1 MRHSITMGSSL
12 MHVSL
17 VLTILDLKHQVLV
30 SLSISFHKNLK
41 VQAMPFIIDI
51 YFFIDG
57 GRYFASFA
65 PIGSTG
71 YQCVPLLEAF
81 MNLRG
86 PYSQQYN
93 VHYE

>member
-1 MRHSITMGSSL
+1 MRHSITMESSL

-51 YFFIDG
+51 YF
-57 GRYFASFA
+57 S
-65 PIGSTG
+65 
-71 YQCVPLLEAF
+71 
-81 MNLRG
+81 
-86 PYSQQYN
+86 
-93 VHYE
+93 